1 LKAVVKVRP
10 EPGVEVLVMDAPVAG
25 PGAVLVRV
33 RAASICGSD
42 LGIYDFTPAYS
53 GMELPVVMGHE
64 FSGVVEAIGEGVEA
78 FSVGDRV
85 LSRSMVSC
93 GECRF
98 CVAGM
103 DNICESSS
111 LFGIHQDGGFADYIS
126 VPQGLLYPIPE
137 GMSFEEA
144 ALVEPLSNAV
154 HFVNDLTPV
163 EPGDLAVVLGIG
175 PIGLFSAQLLR
186 LAGADVIITGISVDT
201 ERFKVAEKLGLEA
214 VNVDEVDL
222 VELVMERTSGRGA
235 DAAFVAVGVSS
246 AVHQAVR
253 LVRKRGHVTVVGIFP
268 EDVPV
273 PMTTVVRREIFLT
286 GAYDARAPNFQVSIE
301 LIESGRIKAI
311 DLATHRFPLE
321 EAERAFEVAKSKAGC
336 KVLFV
341 PR

>member
-1 LKAVVKVRP
+1 MKAVVKARP
-10 EPGVEVLVMDAPVAG
+10 EPGVEVWEMDAPEAG
-25 PGAVLVRV
+25 PGEALVRV

-53 GMELPVVMGHE
+53 DMTLPVVMGHE
-64 FSGVVEAIGEGVEA
+64 FSGVVEAVGEGVEGFA
-78 FSVGDRV
+78 VGDRV
-85 LSRSMVSC
+85 LSRSVVSC

-103 DNICESSS
+103 DNLCESSS
-111 LFGIHQDGGFADYIS
+111 LFGIHQDGGFAEYIS
-126 VPQGLLYPIPE
+126 VPRGLLYPIPG

-163 EPGDLAVVLGIG
+163 ESGDLAVVLGIG

-186 LAGADVIITGISVDT
+186 LAGAEVLVTGISVDT
-201 ERFKVAEKLGLEA
+201 ERFKIAGKLGLEA
-214 VNVDEVDL
+214 VNVDNVDP

-235 DAAFVAVGVSS
+235 DIAFVAVGAPS

-268 EDVPV
+268 GDVDV
-273 PMTTVVRREIFLT
+273 PMTTVVRREITLA
-286 GAYDARAPNFQVSIE
+286 GAYDARASNFLEAVNLME
-301 LIESGRIKAI
+301 TGRISAI
-311 DLATHRFPLE
+311 ELATHRFPLE
-321 EAERAFEVAKSKAGC
+321 EAERAFEVAKSRKGC

-341 PR
+341 P

>member
-1 LKAVVKVRP
+1 MKAVVKAKP
-10 EPGVEVLVMDAPVAG
+10 EPGIEVREVDDPEAG
-25 PGAVLVRV
+25 PGEVLIRV

-53 GMELPVVMGHE
+53 GMALPVVMGHE
-64 FSGVVEAIGEGVEA
+64 FSGVVEVVGEGVEGYGA
-78 FSVGDRV
+78 GDRV
-85 LSRSMVSC
+85 LSRSVVSC

-98 CVAGM
+98 CIAGM
-103 DNICESSS
+103 DNLCESSS
-111 LFGIHQDGGFADYIS
+111 LFGIHQDGGFAEYVS
-126 VPQGLLYPIPE
+126 VPRGLLYPIPE

-163 EPGDLAVVLGIG
+163 EQGDLAVVLGIG

-186 LAGADVIITGISVDT
+186 IAGAEVIVTGISVDT
-201 ERFKVAEKLGLEA
+201 ERFEIAGRLGLEA
-214 VNVDEVDL
+214 VNVDEVDP
-222 VELVMERTSGRGA
+222 VGLVMERTSGRGA
-235 DAAFVAVGVSS
+235 DVALVAVGASS

-268 EDVPV
+268 GDVAA
-273 PMTTVVRREIFLT
+273 PMTTVVRREITLA
-286 GAYDARAPNFQVSIE
+286 GAYDARAENFEEAVE
-301 LIESGRIKAI
+301 LIESGRITAAE
-311 DLATHRFPLE
+311 LVTHRFPLE

-341 PR
+341 P

>member
-1 LKAVVKVRP
+1 MKAVVKAKP
-10 EPGVEVLVMDAPVAG
+10 EPGVEVWEVDDPEAG
-25 PGAVLVRV
+25 PGEVLIRV

-53 GMELPVVMGHE
+53 GMALPVVMGHE
-64 FSGVVEAIGEGVEA
+64 FSGVVEAVGEGVEGYGA
-78 FSVGDRV
+78 GDRV

-98 CVAGM
+98 CIAGM
-103 DNICESSS
+103 DNLCESSS
-111 LFGIHQDGGFADYIS
+111 LFGIHQDGGFAEYVS
-126 VPQGLLYPIPE
+126 VPRGLLYPIPE

-163 EPGDLAVVLGIG
+163 EQGDLAVVLGIG

-186 LAGADVIITGISVDT
+186 IAGAEVIVTGISVDT
-201 ERFKVAEKLGLEA
+201 ERFEIAGRLGLEA
-214 VNVDEVDL
+214 VNVDEVDP
-222 VELVMERTSGRGA
+222 VGLVMERTSGRGA
-235 DAAFVAVGVSS
+235 DVALVAVGASS

-268 EDVPV
+268 GDVAA
-273 PMTTVVRREIFLT
+273 PMTTVVRREITLA
-286 GAYDARAPNFQVSIE
+286 GAYDARAENFEEAVE
-301 LIESGRIKAI
+301 LIESGRITAAE
-311 DLATHRFPLE
+311 LVTHRFPLE

-341 PR
+341 P

>member
-1 LKAVVKVRP
+1 LKAVVKARP
-10 EPGVEVLVMDAPVAG
+10 EPGIEIREVETPVAG
-25 PGAVLVRV
+25 PGEVLVRV
-33 RAASICGSD
+33 RASSICGSD

-53 GMELPVVMGHE
+53 GMTLPVVMGHE
-64 FSGVVEAIGEGVEA
+64 FSGVVEAVGKDVKGFA
-78 FSVGDRV
+78 VGDRV
-85 LSRSMVSC
+85 LSRSVVSC

-103 DNICESSS
+103 DNLCESSS
-111 LFGIHQDGGFADYIS
+111 LFGIHQDGGFAEYIS
-126 VPQGLLYPIPE
+126 VPRGLLYPIPE

-186 LAGADVIITGISVDT
+186 LAGADVLVTGISVDT
-201 ERFKVAEKLGLEA
+201 ERFKIAEKLGLEA
-214 VNVDEVDL
+214 VNVDDVDP

-235 DAAFVAVGVSS
+235 DIAFVAVGAPS

-268 EDVPV
+268 GDVAV
-273 PMTTVVRREIFLT
+273 PMTTVVRREIILA
-286 GAYDARAPNFQVSIE
+286 GAYDAKAENFKESIG
-301 LIESGRIKAI
+301 LIESERIKVSE
-311 DLATHRFPLE
+311 LVTHRFPLE

-336 KVLFV
+336 KVLFI
-341 PR
+341 P

>member
-1 LKAVVKVRP
+1 LKAVVKARP
-10 EPGVEVLVMDAPVAG
+10 EPGVEVREVDDPVAG
-25 PGAVLVRV
+25 LGEVMVRV

-53 GMELPVVMGHE
+53 GMALPVVMGHE
-64 FSGVVEAIGEGVEA
+64 FSGVVEAVGEGVEGYA
-78 FSVGDRV
+78 AGDRV
-85 LSRSMVSC
+85 LSRSVVSC

-98 CVAGM
+98 CIAGM
-103 DNICESSS
+103 DNLCESSS
-111 LFGIHQDGGFADYIS
+111 LFGIHQDGGFAEYIS

-154 HFVNDLTPV
+154 HFVNDITPV

-186 LAGADVIITGISVDT
+186 LAGAEVLMTGIRVDT
-201 ERFKVAEKLGLEA
+201 ERFEIAGRLGLEA
-214 VNVDEVDL
+214 VNVDEVDP
-222 VELVMERTSGRGA
+222 VGLVMERTSGRGA
-235 DAAFVAVGVSS
+235 DVALVAVGASS

-268 EDVPV
+268 GDVAV
-273 PMTTVVRREIFLT
+273 PMTTVVRREITLA
-286 GAYDARAPNFQVSIE
+286 GAYDARAENFEEAVE
-301 LIESGRIKAI
+301 LIESGRITAAE
-311 DLATHRFPLE
+311 LVTHRFPLE
-321 EAERAFEVAKSKAGC
+321 EAERAFEVAKSKVGC

-341 PR
+341 P

>member
-1 LKAVVKVRP
+1 MKAIVKAGP
-10 EPGVEVLVMDAPVAG
+10 EPGVEVREVDAPVAG
-25 PGAVLVRV
+25 PGEVLVQV
-33 RAASICGSD
+33 RAAAICGSD

-64 FSGVVEAIGEGVEA
+64 FSGVVEAVGEGIKA
-78 FSVGDRV
+78 YSVGDRV
-85 LSRSMVSC
+85 LSRSVVSC

-103 DNICESSS
+103 DNLCESSS
-111 LFGIHQDGGFADYIS
+111 LFGIHQDGGFAEYIS

-186 LAGADVIITGISVDT
+186 LAGADVLMTGISVDT
-201 ERFKVAEKLGLEA
+201 ERFEIAKRLGLEA
-214 VNVDEVDL
+214 VNVDEVDP
-222 VELVMERTSGRGA
+222 VDLVMGRTSGRGA
-235 DAAFVAVGVSS
+235 DVAFVAVGAPS

-253 LVRKRGHVTVVGIFP
+253 LVRKRGHITVIGIFP
-268 EDVPV
+268 GDVAV
-273 PMTTVVRREIFLT
+273 PMTVVVRREITLA
-286 GAYDARAPNFQVSIE
+286 GAYDARAENFEDAIA
-301 LIESGRIKAI
+301 LIESGRIKAV
-311 DLATHRFPLE
+311 DLVTHRFPLE
-321 EAERAFEVAKSKAGC
+321 EAERAFEVAQSKAGC

-341 PR
+341 P

>member
-1 LKAVVKVRP
+1 MKAVVKVRP
-10 EPGVEVLVMDAPVAG
+10 EPGVEVREVDDPVAG
-25 PGAVLVRV
+25 LGEVMVRV

-53 GMELPVVMGHE
+53 GMVLPVVMGHE
-64 FSGVVEAIGEGVEA
+64 FSGVVEAVGEGVEGYGA
-78 FSVGDRV
+78 GDRV
-85 LSRSMVSC
+85 LSRSVVSC

-98 CVAGM
+98 CIAGM
-103 DNICESSS
+103 DNLCESSS
-111 LFGIHQDGGFADYIS
+111 LFGIHQDGGFAEYVS
-126 VPQGLLYPIPE
+126 VPRGLLYPIPE

-163 EPGDLAVVLGIG
+163 EQGDLAVVLGIG

-186 LAGADVIITGISVDT
+186 IAGAEVIVTGISVDT
-201 ERFKVAEKLGLEA
+201 ERFEIAGRLGLEA
-214 VNVDEVDL
+214 VNVDEVDP
-222 VELVMERTSGRGA
+222 VGLVMERTSGRGA
-235 DAAFVAVGVSS
+235 DVALVAVGASS

-268 EDVPV
+268 GDVAA
-273 PMTTVVRREIFLT
+273 PMTTVVRREITLA
-286 GAYDARAPNFQVSIE
+286 GAYDARAENFEEAVE
-301 LIESGRIKAI
+301 LIESGRITAAE
-311 DLATHRFPLE
+311 LVTHRFPLE

-341 PR
+341 P